1 MSAAGDPSKS
11 VRRDFITAFEAGKWE
26 FTKRALREG
35 LDAFRRSSENPTE
48 EELVDYILDLLESDF
63 PLCCVALH
71 DPPFG
76 EGHEL
81 TNVDGRGLYIKLKLD
96 WPYVI
101 VMSFHY
107 SER

>member
-1 MSAAGDPSKS
+1 MSAPEDCSDS
-11 VRRDFITAFEAGKWE
+11 VRRDIIAAFESGKWE

-35 LDAFRRSSENPTE
+35 LDAFRKHSENPSDYE
-48 EELVDYILDLLESDF
+48 MVDYILDLLESGF
-63 PLCCVALH
+63 PLCRVDLR

-81 TNVDGRGLYIKLKLD
+81 RNADGRGLYIKLKLE
-96 WPYVI
+96 WPDVI

-107 SER
+107 

>member
-1 MSAAGDPSKS
+1 MSADDTSDS
-11 VRRDFITAFEAGKWE
+11 VRQDIIAALEAGKWE

-35 LDAFRRSSENPTE
+35 LDAFRTCSENPSAD
-48 EELVDYILDLLESDF
+48 ELVDYILILLESGC
-63 PLCCVALH
+63 PVCCVKLH
-71 DPPFG
+71 DPPYG

-81 TNVDGRGLYIKLKLD
+81 RNVDGRGLYIKLKLD

>member
-1 MSAAGDPSKS
+1 MSAPDDPTAS
-11 VRRDFITAFEAGKWE
+11 VRRDLITAFEDRKWE

-35 LDAFRRSSENPTE
+35 LDAFRRHSENPSE
-48 EELVDYILDLLESDF
+48 EELADYILGLLEASF
-63 PLCCVALH
+63 PLRCVELH

-81 TNVDGRGLYIKLKLD
+81 RNADGHGLYIKLKLD

-101 VMSFHY
+101 VPSFHY
-107 SER
+107 

>member
-1 MSAAGDPSKS
+1 MSSADDPTES
-11 VRRDFITAFEAGKWE
+11 VRKEFINAFESRKWE

-35 LDAFRRSSENPTE
+35 FDAFRNHSENPSE
-48 EELVDYILDLLESDF
+48 DEMVDYILDLLESGF
-63 PLCCVALH
+63 PLRCVELH
-71 DPPFG
+71 DPPYG

-81 TNVDGRGLYIKLKLD
+81 KNTDGRGLYIKLKLD

-107 SER
+107 DRD